1 LSTSKKLLVI
11 DIAPF
16 GWNLVSHLPEFQ
28 PALTCT
34 AQASFRTASTP
45 SAHGNV
51 GKGFEI
57 AWTSSLPL
65 HPTPTSF
72 LDLAHATQN
81 WMTNAALK

>member
-1 LSTSKKLLVI
+1 
-11 DIAPF
+11 
-16 GWNLVSHLPEFQ
+16 

-81 WMTNAALK
+81 WMTNATLK